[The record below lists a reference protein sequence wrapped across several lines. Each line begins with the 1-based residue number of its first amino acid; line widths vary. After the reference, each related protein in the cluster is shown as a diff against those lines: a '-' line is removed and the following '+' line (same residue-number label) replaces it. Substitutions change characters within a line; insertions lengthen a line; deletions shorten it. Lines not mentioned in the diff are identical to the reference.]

1 MKKKSVNAE
10 SIRRA
15 KVSVKT
21 LAADVE
27 SAKKKLIGIMKEP
40 DLSRKTNNYIEASK
54 HLVQN
59 WIDLLDARI
68 QLLEKMTE
76 VLSEGMLAMLP
87 KEPK

>member
-10 SIRRA
+10 SIRGA
-15 KVSVKT
+15 KASVKT

-27 SAKKKLIGIMKEP
+27 SAKKKLISIMKEP
-40 DLSRKTNNYIEASK
+40 DLLRKTNNYIEASK
-54 HLVQN
+54 HLIQI